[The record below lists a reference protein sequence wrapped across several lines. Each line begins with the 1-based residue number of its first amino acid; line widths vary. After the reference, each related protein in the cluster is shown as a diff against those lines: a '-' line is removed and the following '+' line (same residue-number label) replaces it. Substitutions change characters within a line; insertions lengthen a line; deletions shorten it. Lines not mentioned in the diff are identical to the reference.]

1 MRFSSEAGHATVGR
15 MWMPFAAVSKRGSS
29 AAGCCRAAAM
39 LFMPTSL
46 RRRRAHSRQN
56 ETSNAHAGAGR
67 NDEHRGRIASAS
79 LPLPP
84 AARRVPPLDRPAATL
99 AAQLR
104 LQRAGLLLALVAQ
117 LEIIAPALR
126 RQFAAVERGLHR
138 AARFAAVAAV
148 GEAAGRGQFLDVGEQ
163 V

>member
-1 MRFSSEAGHATVGR
+1 
-15 MWMPFAAVSKRGSS
+15 
-29 AAGCCRAAAM
+29 
-39 LFMPTSL
+39 
-46 RRRRAHSRQN
+46 
-56 ETSNAHAGAGR
+56 AGR
-67 NDEHRGRIASAS
+67 NDEQRGRTASAS

-84 AARRVPPLDRPAATL
+84 AARRVRPLDRPAAAL

-117 LEIIAPALR
+117 LEVVAPALR
-126 RQFAAVERGLHR
+126 RQFAAVERGLHC

-163 V
+163 VEVLLTGELQLAHAGGVDQAAAGGQLQQRAVRGGVAAAAVVVAHRTGGHLVDAEQGVGE